1 MDILP
6 FALAALILSL
16 ALTVALMPGLIRLAA
31 SLGIVDRPGGRKVH
45 DRPIPRI
52 GGVAM
57 VAGAVA
63 AVAVFGAWS
72 APLWTFVAGAAVL
85 MAFGLWDDRFDL
97 SPRYK
102 LLGQVAA
109 VLPAVLWGEAV
120 IRHIP
125 LGAGL
130 VLPDWAALPF
140 TVFVLVGVTN
150 AVNLSDGLDGLAGGM
165 SLLCAI
171 TLVAL
176 AVPVGDPMVALA
188 ASATL
193 GALLGFLRYNTHPA
207 RVFMGDAGSQFLGFA
222 MGLLAVR
229 LTQQID
235 GPLSPALPLLLLG
248 LPVLDTLM
256 VMGRR
261 LWEGRSPF
269 SADRNHLHHH
279 LLALGLR
286 QDQAVAVLYTVQAG
300 LCVTAYLMRF
310 ESSVAI
316 IVAYLGIASAGLLLL
331 FAGSGLRGHAAAL
344 AGIGALGPSLR
355 DETPRRSRVAA
366 AMTMLW
372 LLLSAYLLGPALLAS
387 SVRADVGLLAAVLLA
402 AFSLITL
409 YRRGRVLSLSERGVG
424 YVVAV
429 TAVYLL
435 HAEVAQGGPAV
446 LAGLLLLAATG
457 LAVGLGSARRFGVT
471 PLDLLVLLMAL
482 VVLGLS
488 GRWGLPQTAGLWVL
502 ECLVLFYAVELLG
515 TRARTAD
522 IVRLVVGGALAVL
535 AIRGAL
541 PWWPA

>member
-6 FALAALILSL
+6 SASAALILSL

-45 DRPIPRI
+45 DRPIPRV

-63 AVAVFGAWS
+63 AVVVFGSWS
-72 APLWTFVAGAAVL
+72 APLGAFVAGAAVL

-109 VLPAVLWGEAV
+109 VLPAVLWGEVV

-256 VMGRR
+256 VMSRR

-310 ESSVAI
+310 ESSAVI
-316 IVAYLGIASAGLLLL
+316 IAAYLGIAAAGLLLL
-331 FAGSGLRGHAAAL
+331 FTGLGLRGHAAEL
-344 AGIGALGPSLR
+344 AGIGA
-355 DETPRRSRVAA
+355 
-366 AMTMLW
+366 
-372 LLLSAYLLGPALLAS
+372 LGPALLAS
-387 SVRADVGLLAAVLLA
+387 SVRADVGLLAAALLA

-409 YRRGRVLSLSERGVG
+409 YRYGQVLSLSERGVG

-429 TAVYLL
+429 TGVYLL

-446 LAGLLLLAATG
+446 LPGLLLLAATG

-471 PLDLLVLLMAL
+471 PLDLLILLMAL
-482 VVLGLS
+482 VVLGMS

-502 ECLVLFYAVELLG
+502 ECLALFYAVELLG

-522 IVRLVVGGALAVL
+522 IVRLVVGGALAVVV
-535 AIRGAL
+535 IRGAL